1 MGALEILAN
10 LSWRFTL
17 HFPCLTIF
25 VFLSP
30 PTRGQNFC
38 RSGKT
43 LHRFVSTVW
52 PGVCNRGCG
61 FEKSCPVTRGRSI
74 RRFSRQS
81 SSRLSRSLSLSFSV
95 SFSDPRPSTLCLSLP
110 RPPLSAVSRATPS
123 IFPAGYPA
131 RGQILSTRRYKRQ
144 IRHRRRAGRERG
156 WLKRVVRLACLSRVW
171 ERAILLV
178 DSWNYLSTRRSA
190 GIDDILPLFLANT
203 VTANGN
209 LHRICRCN
217 VVSDSIV
224 RPSGGRAIG
233 LIIPPRGNWML
244 EKTGGKVW
252 RMIDKG
258 REITSRGETNFTTF
272 GFVTCFHIVL
282 SLHW

>member
-1 MGALEILAN
+1 MEALEILAN

-81 SSRLSRSLSLSFSV
+81 SSRLSRSLSLSLCPSPWV
-95 SFSDPRPSTLCLSLP
+95 SPILVPQPSAFLSPVLHC
-110 RPPLSAVSRATPS
+110 PLSH
-123 IFPAGYPA
+123 A
-131 RGQILSTRRYKRQ
+131 RRRRYFQ
-144 IRHRRRAGRERG
+144 PDIRHADKFYQRADTNGKSDTDDERDESAVG
-156 WLKRVVRLACLSRVW
+156 W
-171 ERAILLV
+171 
-178 DSWNYLSTRRSA
+178 
-190 GIDDILPLFLANT
+190 
-203 VTANGN
+203 NG
-209 LHRICRCN
+209 
-217 VVSDSIV
+217 
-224 RPSGGRAIG
+224 
-233 LIIPPRGNWML
+233 
-244 EKTGGKVW
+244 
-252 RMIDKG
+252 
-258 REITSRGETNFTTF
+258 
-272 GFVTCFHIVL
+272 
-282 SLHW
+282 SLG